1 MLWDVMKSKIG
12 LILLALVAVVLL
24 VSVLYIKK
32 QADDKQARDASTIL
46 DFSNQ
51 LSKASL
57 DLNELQQ
64 VNLTLNRDL
73 ATNRAVLGDLSNTL
87 SAVSETVTN
96 TRAALQSA
104 QDEITTQST
113 RITDLQAQNQELDAR
128 AKRMSDQ
135 ALELTNTIIAL
146 NAQINDTVQ
155 KLSASK
161 SDNSFLEKQL
171 QELMAAKAEL
181 EHNFDTLAIVRE
193 QVSKLRAELVAARRL
208 QWMKEGTD
216 VQLKGAQLMVLNRKD
231 NPNRAAAQGTNFGLN
246 VQIGSDGTVRALPP
260 GQSTTNSP
268 ATNSPAH

>member
-24 VSVLYIKK
+24 VSVVYIKK

-104 QDEITTQST
+104 QDEIT